1 MHIFLTGGTGFVGK
15 NLIPY
20 LLDGGHEVTCLLR
33 RPERMPEALKS
44 RVTILPGD
52 ITSIQEDAGA
62 ALTQAHMVVH
72 LAGRL
77 WGRSYEQFNAV
88 NGRGTANLVRATVEA
103 NPNLKRF
110 VSISSL
116 AAGGPAERGK
126 PRMETD
132 SASPVSWYG
141 RTKLAGEHALNDVPF
156 PVSIIRPPIVYGP
169 MDKGVFPFYLL
180 ANNHVRLTIGRLQL
194 SMIHIDDLCRA
205 IMLLIEKESAP
216 RSLYYVNDG
225 EAIHSIRHLSKL
237 VAKAVGRSTF
247 PLPVPRIIV
256 RMLEMSVSL
265 GEQMGLKLPR
275 ISADKLREFSQKA
288 WTCESALIAEKLG
301 YTPQIELEK
310 GLTEAV
316 AWYRENGWL

>member
-1 MHIFLTGGTGFVGK
+1 MHVFLTGGTGFVGK

-20 LLDGGHEVTCLLR
+20 FLDGGHDITCLLR
-33 RPERMPEALKS
+33 RPERLPEKLKS
-44 RVTILPGD
+44 RITILPGD
-52 ITSIQEDAGA
+52 ITSLQVDSRESLA
-62 ALTQAHMVVH
+62 QADMVVH

-88 NGRGTANLVRATVEA
+88 NGRGTANLVRAAVEA

-110 VSISSL
+110 VYISSL
-116 AAGGPAERGK
+116 AAGGPADRGK
-126 PRMETD
+126 PRIETD

-141 RTKLAGEHALNDVPF
+141 RTKLAGEHSLDDVPF

-180 ANNHVRLTIGRLQL
+180 AKNHVRLTIGRLEL

-216 RSLYYVNDG
+216 RSIYYVNDG
-225 EAIHSIRHLSKL
+225 EAIHSIRQLSKL
-237 VAKAVGRSTF
+237 VANAVGRSTF
-247 PLPVPRIIV
+247 PLPVPRTIV
-256 RMLEMSVSL
+256 RMLEMLVSL
-265 GEQMGLKLPR
+265 AEQMGLRLSR
-275 ISADKLREFSQKA
+275 ISADKLREFGQKA
-288 WTCESALIAEKLG
+288 WTCESALITEKLG
-301 YTPQIELEK
+301 YTPQIAVEK
-310 GLTEAV
+310 GITEAT

>member
-33 RPERMPEALKS
+33 RPERMPEARKS
-44 RVTILPGD
+44 HVTILPGD
-52 ITSIQEDAGA
+52 ITSIQDDVRESLANAD
-62 ALTQAHMVVH
+62 MVVH

-88 NGRGTANLVRATVEA
+88 NGRGTANLVRATVEG

-110 VSISSL
+110 VYISSL

-126 PRMETD
+126 PRTETD

-141 RTKLAGEHALNDVPF
+141 RTKLAGEQALDDVPF

-169 MDKGVFPFYLL
+169 MDKGLFPFYLL
-180 ANNHVRLTIGRLQL
+180 AKNHVRLTIGRLQL
-194 SMIHIDDLCRA
+194 SMIHIDDLCQA
-205 IMLLIEKESAP
+205 IMLMIEKESAP

-225 EAIHSIRHLSKL
+225 EAIHSMRQLSKL
-237 VAKAVGRSTF
+237 VAEAVGRSTL
-247 PLPVPRIIV
+247 PLPVPRVIV
-256 RMLEMSVSL
+256 RILELLISL
-265 GEQMGLKLPR
+265 GEQMGLKFRR
-275 ISADKLREFSQKA
+275 ISADKLREFSQQA
-288 WTCESALIAEKLG
+288 WTCESALITEKLG

-310 GLTEAV
+310 GITRAT